1 MSDPLRAGR
10 LTRRREGRWLAGVC
24 NGLAGSLGVQVGALR
39 AVVIL
44 LALGSLPA
52 VALLYALAWV
62 FLPPETEAEAED
74 RAGGAARPAA
84 GLTIGG
90 RPADL
95 VDAVAVLAIVAGAV
109 LMLGQFTVWLPGQV
123 VAPAVLAT
131 VGAGLAWG
139 WGGRSGPPGGGGPG
153 RRERLR
159 PLFVAVGISLVILGG
174 LATLA
179 AVGDLGSIGRSAA
192 GAAVLTAGAVLL
204 FGPWMARLAR
214 NLTDER
220 RQRIRSEERSEMAA
234 HLHDGVLQTLA
245 LIQKRAG
252 DDKAVRSLARRQ
264 ERELRSWLYG
274 APWTGGV
281 PRDGNGEADTGF
293 GGRPVGGTP
302 PIPPGTVA
310 TLLRRELDDVEDRYG
325 VRLDAVLVGDV
336 PLDDAGR
343 ALVAA
348 GREAALNAARH
359 AGVDTVDV
367 YLEVEPDRVSLF
379 VRDRGRGFD
388 PAAVPPDRRGVA
400 DSISARVRRH
410 GGTAEVRSA
419 PGEGAEIELSVPR
432 ASRRAPN
439 PSSAEGGSG
448 ATGEDEVRVKEED
461 PN

>member
-1 MSDPLRAGR
+1 MSVRGPLLAAR

-24 NGLAGSLGVQVGALR
+24 NGLAVALGVQVGALR
-39 AVVIL
+39 AVVAL
-44 LALGSLPA
+44 LALGNLPA
-52 VALLYALAWV
+52 VALLYALAWA
-62 FLPPETEAEAED
+62 FLPPETDAEADD
-74 RAGGAARPAA
+74 RAGAADSTGPAA

-109 LMLGQFTVWLPGQV
+109 LVLGQFTAWLPGQV

-139 WGGRSGPPGGGGPG
+139 WGGRSGSAAGLG

-179 AVGDLGSIGRSAA
+179 AVGDLRSIGRSAA
-192 GAAVLTAGAVLL
+192 GAAVLTAGAILL
-204 FGPWMARLAR
+204 LGPWMARLAR

-274 APWTGGV
+274 PGESNGPVHATSGGS
-281 PRDGNGEADTGF
+281 
-293 GGRPVGGTP
+293 GRPVGGTP
-302 PIPPGTVA
+302 PVPPGTVA

-325 VRLDAVLVGDV
+325 VRLDAVLVGDA

-367 YLEVEPDRVSLF
+367 YLEVEPDRLSLF

-419 PGEGAEIELSVPR
+419 LGDGAEIELSVPR
-432 ASRRAPN
+432 AA
-439 PSSAEGGSG
+439 G
-448 ATGEDEVRVKEED
+448 RVEER
-461 PN
+461 PR

>member
-1 MSDPLRAGR
+1 MSVRDPLLAAR
-10 LTRRREGRWLAGVC
+10 LTRRRDGRWIAGVC
-24 NGLAGSLGVQVGALR
+24 NGLAAALGVQVGALR
-39 AVVIL
+39 AVVVL

-52 VALLYALAWV
+52 VAILYALAWA
-62 FLPPETEAEAED
+62 FLPPETDAEADD
-74 RAGGAARPAA
+74 RAAAGPGAPAA

-95 VDAVAVLAIVAGAV
+95 VDAVAVLAVVAGGV
-109 LMLGQFTVWLPGQV
+109 LVLGQFTAWLPGQV

-139 WGGRSGPPGGGGPG
+139 WGGRSGPSAAAG

-159 PLFVAVGISLVILGG
+159 PLFLAVGISLVVLGG

-179 AVGDLGSIGRSAA
+179 AVGDLRSIGRSAA

-274 APWTGGV
+274 ARVSGAAPGEW
-281 PRDGNGEADTGF
+281 NGETGA
-293 GGRPVGGTP
+293 GTL
-302 PIPPGTVA
+302 A

-325 VRLDAVLVGDV
+325 VRLDAVLVGDA

-388 PAAVPPDRRGVA
+388 PTAVPPDRRGVA

-419 PGEGAEIELSVPR
+419 PGEGAEVELSVPR
-432 ASRRAPN
+432 AS
-439 PSSAEGGSG
+439 
-448 ATGEDEVRVKEED
+448 VRVDRVEEQ
-461 PN
+461 PR

>member
-1 MSDPLRAGR
+1 
-10 LTRRREGRWLAGVC
+10 
-24 NGLAGSLGVQVGALR
+24 
-39 AVVIL
+39 
-44 LALGSLPA
+44 
-52 VALLYALAWV
+52 VALLYAVAWV
-62 FLPPETEAEAED
+62 FVPPAGDEAVGTPDGAPP
-74 RAGGAARPAA
+74 GG
-84 GLTIGG
+84 LLIGG

-95 VDAVAVLAIVAGAV
+95 VDAIGVFAIVGGAV
-109 LMLGQFTVWLPGQV
+109 LLLGQFTAWLPGTV
-123 VAPAVLAT
+123 VAPAVLAI

-139 WGGRSGPPGGGGPG
+139 WGGRSDASGSSAG
-153 RRERLR
+153 RWERIR
-159 PLFVAVGISLVILGG
+159 PLFLAVGVSLVILGG

-179 AVGDLGSIGRSAA
+179 AVGDLRSIGRSAA

-204 FGPWMARLAR
+204 LGPWMARLAR

-220 RQRIRSEERSEMAA
+220 RQRIRSEERSELAA

-274 APWTGGV
+274 ATRGPGAVASDLG
-281 PRDGNGEADTGF
+281 RHADA
-293 GGRPVGGTP
+293 
-302 PIPPGTVA
+302 GTVA

-325 VRLDAVLVGDV
+325 VRLDAVLVGDAL
-336 PLDDAGR
+336 LDDAGR
-343 ALVAA
+343 ALVMA

-379 VRDRGRGFD
+379 VRDRGCGFD
-388 PAAVPPDRRGVA
+388 PAAVPSDRRGVA

-419 PGEGAEIELSVPR
+419 PGDGAEVELSMPR
-432 ASRRAPN
+432 AIVRA
-439 PSSAEGGSG
+439 
-448 ATGEDEVRVKEED
+448 EEK
-461 PN
+461 PH

>member
-1 MSDPLRAGR
+1 
-10 LTRRREGRWLAGVC
+10 V
-24 NGLAGSLGVQVGALR
+24 
-39 AVVIL
+39 L
-44 LALGSLPA
+44 L
-52 VALLYALAWV
+52 
-62 FLPPETEAEAED
+62 
-74 RAGGAARPAA
+74 
-84 GLTIGG
+84 
-90 RPADL
+90 
-95 VDAVAVLAIVAGAV
+95 
-109 LMLGQFTVWLPGQV
+109 LGQFTAWLPGQV
-123 VAPAVLAT
+123 VAPAVLAI

-139 WGGRSGPPGGGGPG
+139 WGGRSTTTMGGAGGESGDRAPGG
-153 RRERLR
+153 RRERFR
-159 PLFVAVGISLVILGG
+159 PLIVAVGISLVLVGG
-174 LATLA
+174 VATLA
-179 AVGDLGSIGRSAA
+179 AVGSLRSIGRSAA

-204 FGPWMARLAR
+204 LGPWMARLAR
-214 NLTDER
+214 NLADER
-220 RQRIRSEERSEMAA
+220 RQRIRSEERAEVAA

-264 ERELRSWLYG
+264 ERELRTWLYG
-274 APWTGGV
+274 ARGAGAASTGANGEGGV
-281 PRDGNGEADTGF
+281 A
-293 GGRPVGGTP
+293 
-302 PIPPGTVA
+302 TVA

-388 PAAVPPDRRGVA
+388 PATVPPDRRGVA

-419 PGEGAEIELSVPR
+419 PGEGVEVELSVPR
-432 ASRRAPN
+432 AP
-439 PSSAEGGSG
+439 
-448 ATGEDEVRVKEED
+448 VRVEEK
-461 PN
+461 PR